1 MQDWKRDM
9 VNLQRNERQQ
19 ARSDAKYINYIE
31 HYLLFVNLVL
41 LITKYDPKMSIYLIL
56 QAQNCKI
63 F

>member
-41 LITKYDPKMSIYLIL
+41 LITKYDPKMNIYLIL